1 MARDP
6 CAPLTLENVF
16 RMEMQ
21 IYFVIRF
28 LTTRKARNSRS
39 KPKNRVNSDVESV
52 RW

>member
-16 RMEMQ
+16 RVEMQ

-28 LTTRKARNSRS
+28 IATGKTRKSRS
-39 KPKNRVNSDVESV
+39 KPKRENRGAKSMV
-52 RW
+52 W